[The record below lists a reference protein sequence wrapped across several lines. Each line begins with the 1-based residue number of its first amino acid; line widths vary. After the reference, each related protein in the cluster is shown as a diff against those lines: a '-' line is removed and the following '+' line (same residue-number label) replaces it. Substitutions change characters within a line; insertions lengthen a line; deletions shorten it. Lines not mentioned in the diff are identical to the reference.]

1 MAKGRRVSGIFV
13 PIQLDTSAVQRDMEA
28 LGSDLSTTINKV
40 SKSLDGALNPK
51 AILKGVVDLNKALG
65 QMRDSAKIWDQMGDS
80 QSKFSKQ
87 IMELRPQLKSLAQE
101 FGGTIKQ
108 QRELMTMLVKNQA
121 VTQEVDSLRLWEKQL
136 GKTKEEIVQLFL
148 ERGKMVSAAAI
159 QEFIPNRT
167 VENAKKLKEEYKEL
181 AKLAGAVESKEGLKK
196 YVDTAN
202 IKQAVSAFQQLNGA
216 QKITAANFEQ
226 IAKGANVSTDA
237 VKHYVNEMQRAAN
250 SARGWTGIFTPTSVA
265 AGAQSAMAA
274 MGVVGGMYGV
284 VELGKAMFDASLKM
298 DSLSV
303 AFKSIYNNAETAD
316 AQLKF
321 VASTSDTLGLSFT
334 AELS

>member
-1 MAKGRRVSGIFV
+1 MAKGRRVSGISV

-87 IMELRPQLKSLAQE
+87 IVELRPQLKSLAQE

-136 GKTKEEIVQLFL
+136 GKTKEEVVQLF
-148 ERGKMVSAAAI
+148 
-159 QEFIPNRT
+159 FP
-167 VENAKKLKEEYKEL
+167 
-181 AKLAGAVESKEGLKK
+181 
-196 YVDTAN
+196 
-202 IKQAVSAFQQLNGA
+202 
-216 QKITAANFEQ
+216 
-226 IAKGANVSTDA
+226 
-237 VKHYVNEMQRAAN
+237 
-250 SARGWTGIFTPTSVA
+250 
-265 AGAQSAMAA
+265 
-274 MGVVGGMYGV
+274 
-284 VELGKAMFDASLKM
+284 
-298 DSLSV
+298 
-303 AFKSIYNNAETAD
+303 
-316 AQLKF
+316 
-321 VASTSDTLGLSFT
+321 
-334 AELS
+334 